1 MRNKTLVRVVTLL
14 LVALMVLT
22 TFAPAFTAYAA
33 EVLIA
38 RYDPEIIDV
47 NGTAKGEKFTEG
59 TYKFTFSESETKLSW
74 TKEGEADSDTE
85 SNFIIVTSGEG
96 NLWTGTVDGITITE
110 KTEHKWENGS
120 SFEITF
126 ETVTTSDDTPILTSA
141 YVDDSRIRRGEAVTL
156 KATIVD
162 TSHLWQE
169 FREGEDSASVYFT
182 PGDFRRGTSNPQNI
196 ATASRTADGKIQF
209 DIRMD
214 QLVYTGTG
222 NTIQFYLYYTVGGVP
237 YRYDFSYRVDGCVPY
252 VDSGDDNTD
261 DDDEDVELDPLTPH
275 IIVSQYDYGDA
286 QVSAGN
292 TIDLALTISNTS
304 RHYDLDN
311 IVMKITTG
319 DGFAITSSS
328 NTYYFD
334 SLNVN
339 ENITKTISLQ
349 ASPSAEAQ
357 SYPINIE
364 FSFQYIAND
373 KRVSGTSSESISIPV
388 TQLDRFSVNEIQTPT
403 SIYVGDEYEVSVN
416 FVNLGKNVVYN
427 VTAQL
432 EGNMQNSGER
442 SFIGNVAS
450 GTEDSADFYITPTQA
465 GTIEG
470 QIVISYED
478 SNMNVKQVSK
488 PFTIQVEEYP
498 VYDPGFD
505 DLPVI
510 DPVPQ
515 EPESPFT
522 LQNILLF
529 LVFAG
534 VTGATGYMTVL
545 RIKAKRSEFDDED
558 L

>member
-33 EVLIA
+33 ALLTVTGTTGCDASGTPDASVFTQEEKYEFQVVSDSGSDSVLILKCTA
-38 RYDPEIIDV
+38 PTDVDTTSAKISGSEIEFGGLTITPKDEAS
-47 NGTAKGEKFTEG
+47 NGGEWNNKD
-59 TYKFTFSESETKLSW
+59 TFS
-74 TKEGEADSDTE
+74 
-85 SNFIIVTSGEG
+85 
-96 NLWTGTVDGITITE
+96 ITIGRVQT
-110 KTEHKWENGS
+110 
-120 SFEITF
+120 
-126 ETVTTSDDTPILTSA
+126 DDEPIVTSA
-141 YVDDSRIRRGEAVTL
+141 YVDDSRIRKGESVNL
-156 KATIVD
+156 VATIVD
-162 TSHLWQE
+162 INYSGSKTVTE
-169 FREGEDSASVYFT
+169 SAVVFQQ
-182 PGDFRRGTSNPQNI
+182 GDFRPGTRNHT
-196 ATASRTADGKIQF
+196 ATVSKVDNKEFLTFTVQIND
-209 DIRMD
+209 
-214 QLVYTGTG
+214 LVYTGTG
-222 NTIQFYLYYTVGGVP
+222 NTITFNLVYVVDGQRYNRPFTV
-237 YRYDFSYRVDGCVPY
+237 RVDGCVPY
-252 VDSGDDNTD
+252 VDSGNDNTD

-442 SFIGNVAS
+442 NFIGNVAS

-488 PFTIQVEEYP
+488 PFTIQVDEYP
-498 VYDPGFD
+498 VYDPGID
-505 DLPVI
+505 VPVI

>member
-33 EVLIA
+33 EVLTIV
-38 RYDPEIIDV
+38 EESSKNV
-47 NGTAKGEKFTEG
+47 TASGYPDANIFQEG
-59 TYKFTFSESETKLSW
+59 TYNFTVEKSGEKLSVKCDNLSEINR
-74 TKEGEADSDTE
+74 TLEKESTLYSFSYGGVTFTE
-85 SNFIIVTSGEG
+85 PE
-96 NLWTGTVDGITITE
+96 
-110 KTEHKWENGS
+110 ENAWQEQK
-120 SFEITF
+120 SFSVTF
-126 ETVTTSDDTPILTSA
+126 ESQVTTNDEPIVTSA
-141 YVDDSRIRRGEAVTL
+141 YVDDSRIRKGESVNL
-156 KATIVD
+156 VATIVD
-162 TSHLWQE
+162 TNYSGSKTVTE
-169 FREGEDSASVYFT
+169 SAVVFQQ
-182 PGDFRRGTSNPQNI
+182 GDFRPGTRNHT
-196 ATASRTADGKIQF
+196 ATVSKVDNKEFLTFTVQIND
-209 DIRMD
+209 
-214 QLVYTGTG
+214 LVYTGTG
-222 NTIQFYLYYTVGGVP
+222 NTITFNLVYVVDGQRYNRPFTV
-237 YRYDFSYRVDGCVPY
+237 RVDGCVPY
-252 VDSGDDNTD
+252 VDSGNDNTD

-442 SFIGNVAS
+442 NFIGNVAS

-488 PFTIQVEEYP
+488 PFTIQVDEYP
-498 VYDPGFD
+498 VYDTGFD
-505 DLPVI
+505 DMPVI

>member
-33 EVLIA
+33 ALLTVTGTTGCDASGTPDASVFTQEEKYEFQVVSDSGSDSVLILKCTA
-38 RYDPEIIDV
+38 PTDVDTTSAKISGREIEFGGLTITKKDEAAEDGV
-47 NGTAKGEKFTEG
+47 WENSN
-59 TYKFTFSESETKLSW
+59 TFS
-74 TKEGEADSDTE
+74 
-85 SNFIIVTSGEG
+85 
-96 NLWTGTVDGITITE
+96 ITIGRVQT
-110 KTEHKWENGS
+110 
-120 SFEITF
+120 
-126 ETVTTSDDTPILTSA
+126 DDEPIVTSA
-141 YVDDSRIRRGEAVTL
+141 YVDDSRIRKGESVNL
-156 KATIVD
+156 VATIVD
-162 TSHLWQE
+162 INYSGSKTVTE
-169 FREGEDSASVYFT
+169 SAVVFQQ
-182 PGDFRRGTSNPQNI
+182 GDFRPGTRNHT
-196 ATASRTADGKIQF
+196 ATISKVDNKEFLTFTVQIND
-209 DIRMD
+209 
-214 QLVYTGTG
+214 LVYTGTG
-222 NTIQFYLYYTVGGVP
+222 NTITFNLVYVVDGQRYNRPFTV
-237 YRYDFSYRVDGCVPY
+237 RVDGCVPY
-252 VDSGDDNTD
+252 VDSGNDNTD

-442 SFIGNVAS
+442 NFIGNVAS

-488 PFTIQVEEYP
+488 PFTIQVDEYP
-498 VYDPGFD
+498 VYDTGFD
-505 DLPVI
+505 DMPVI

>member
-33 EVLIA
+33 DLLMVSSTENCIA
-38 RYDPEIIDV
+38 SGTPDAAVFTQEGKYSFTLENESPTLTCKAPNGETV
-47 NGTAKGEKFTEG
+47 GTASATISADAIEFGGLTIQKENDDDNS
-59 TYKFTFSESETKLSW
+59 FS
-74 TKEGEADSDTE
+74 
-85 SNFIIVTSGEG
+85 
-96 NLWTGTVDGITITE
+96 ITIGRVQT
-110 KTEHKWENGS
+110 
-120 SFEITF
+120 
-126 ETVTTSDDTPILTSA
+126 DDEPIVTSA
-141 YVDDSRIRRGEAVTL
+141 YVDDSRIRKGESVNL
-156 KATIVD
+156 IATIVD
-162 TSHLWQE
+162 TNYSSSE
-169 FREGEDSASVYFT
+169 EVKDPSVVFQQ
-182 PGDFRRGTSNPQNI
+182 GDFRPGTRNYS
-196 ATASRTADGKIQF
+196 ADIVQKTGGDFLTFEVHIH
-209 DIRMD
+209 D
-214 QLVYTGTG
+214 LVYTGTG
-222 NTIQFYLYYTVGGVP
+222 NTITFNLVYVVDDQ
-237 YRYDFSYRVDGCVPY
+237 RYNRPFSIRVDGCVPY
-252 VDSGDDNTD
+252 VDSGDTDTD
-261 DDDEDVELDPLTPH
+261 DDDEDVKLDPLTPH
-275 IIVSQYDYGDA
+275 IIVSQYDYGGT

-292 TIDLALTISNTS
+292 TIDLQLTFSNTS

-311 IVMKITTG
+311 IIMKITTG

-339 ENITKTISLQ
+339 EDITKTISLQ

-373 KRVSGTSSESISIPV
+373 QRVSGTSSESISIPV
-388 TQLDRFSVNEIQTPT
+388 TQLDRFSVDEIQTPT
-403 SIYVGDEYEVSVN
+403 SIYVGDEYEISVN
-416 FVNLGKNVVYN
+416 FVNLGKNIVYN

-442 SFIGNVAS
+442 NFIGNVAS
-450 GTEDSADFYITPTQA
+450 GTEDSADFYVTPTEA
-465 GTIEG
+465 GMLEG

-478 SNMNVKQVSK
+478 SNMNVKQVAK
-488 PFTIQVEEYP
+488 PFSIQVDEYP
-498 VYDPGFD
+498 YYDPGFD
-505 DLPVI
+505 DVPVI
-510 DPVPQ
+510 EPVPQ

-545 RIKAKRSEFDDED
+545 KTKAKRSEFDDED

>member
-33 EVLIA
+33 ALLTVTGTTGCDASGTPDASVFTQEEKYEFQVVSDSGSDSVLILKCTA
-38 RYDPEIIDV
+38 PTDVDTTSAKISGSEIEFGGLTITPKDEAS
-47 NGTAKGEKFTEG
+47 NGGEWNNKD
-59 TYKFTFSESETKLSW
+59 TFS
-74 TKEGEADSDTE
+74 
-85 SNFIIVTSGEG
+85 
-96 NLWTGTVDGITITE
+96 ITIGRVQT
-110 KTEHKWENGS
+110 
-120 SFEITF
+120 
-126 ETVTTSDDTPILTSA
+126 DDEPIVTSA
-141 YVDDSRIRRGEAVTL
+141 YVDDSRIRKGESVNL
-156 KATIVD
+156 VATIVD
-162 TSHLWQE
+162 TNYSGSKTVTE
-169 FREGEDSASVYFT
+169 SAVVFQQ
-182 PGDFRRGTSNPQNI
+182 GDFRPGTRNHT
-196 ATASRTADGKIQF
+196 ATISKVDNKEFLTFTVQIND
-209 DIRMD
+209 
-214 QLVYTGTG
+214 LVYTGTG
-222 NTIQFYLYYTVGGVP
+222 NTITFNLVYVVDGQRYNRPFTV
-237 YRYDFSYRVDGCVPY
+237 RVDGCVPY
-252 VDSGDDNTD
+252 VDSGNDNTD

-488 PFTIQVEEYP
+488 PFTIQVDEYP
-498 VYDPGFD
+498 VYDPGID
-505 DLPVI
+505 VPVI

>member
-33 EVLIA
+33 EVLTIV
-38 RYDPEIIDV
+38 EESSENV
-47 NGTAKGEKFTEG
+47 TASGYPDANIFQEG
-59 TYKFTFSESETKLSW
+59 TYIFTVEK
-74 TKEGEADSDTE
+74 
-85 SNFIIVTSGEG
+85 SGE
-96 NLWTGTVDGITITE
+96 NLSVKCDNLSEINRTLEKESTLYSFSYGGVTFTE
-110 KTEHKWENGS
+110 PEENAWQEKK
-120 SFEITF
+120 SFSVTF
-126 ETVTTSDDTPILTSA
+126 ESQVTTNDEPIVTSA
-141 YVDDSRIRRGEAVTL
+141 YVDDSRIRKGESVNL
-156 KATIVD
+156 VATIVD
-162 TSHLWQE
+162 TNYSGSKTVTE
-169 FREGEDSASVYFT
+169 SAVVFQQ
-182 PGDFRRGTSNPQNI
+182 GDFRPGTRNHT
-196 ATASRTADGKIQF
+196 ATISKVDNKEFLTFTVQIND
-209 DIRMD
+209 
-214 QLVYTGTG
+214 LVYTGTG
-222 NTIQFYLYYTVGGVP
+222 NTITFNLVYVVDGQRYNRPFTV
-237 YRYDFSYRVDGCVPY
+237 RVDGCVPY
-252 VDSGDDNTD
+252 VDSGNDNTD

-488 PFTIQVEEYP
+488 PFTIQVDEYP
-498 VYDPGFD
+498 VYDPGID
-505 DLPVI
+505 VPVI

>member
-33 EVLIA
+33 ALLTVTGTTGCDASGTPDASVFTQEEKYEFQVVSDSGSDSVLILKCTA
-38 RYDPEIIDV
+38 PTDVDTTSAKISGSEIEFGGLTITPKDEAA
-47 NGTAKGEKFTEG
+47 NGGEWNNND
-59 TYKFTFSESETKLSW
+59 TFS
-74 TKEGEADSDTE
+74 
-85 SNFIIVTSGEG
+85 
-96 NLWTGTVDGITITE
+96 ITIGRVQT
-110 KTEHKWENGS
+110 
-120 SFEITF
+120 
-126 ETVTTSDDTPILTSA
+126 DDEPIVTSA
-141 YVDDSRIRRGEAVTL
+141 YVDDSRIRKGESVNLT
-156 KATIVD
+156 ATVVD
-162 TSHLWQE
+162 TNYSGSKTVTE
-169 FREGEDSASVYFT
+169 SAVVFQQ
-182 PGDFRRGTSNPQNI
+182 GDFRPGTRNHS
-196 ATASRTADGKIQF
+196 ATISKVDNKEFLTFTVQIND
-209 DIRMD
+209 
-214 QLVYTGTG
+214 LVYTGTG
-222 NTIQFYLYYTVGGVP
+222 NTITFNLVYVVDGQRYNRPFTV
-237 YRYDFSYRVDGCVPY
+237 RVDGCVPY
-252 VDSGDDNTD
+252 VDSGNDNTD

-442 SFIGNVAS
+442 NFIGNVAS

-488 PFTIQVEEYP
+488 PFTIQVDEYP
-498 VYDPGFD
+498 VYDPGID
-505 DLPVI
+505 VPVI

>member
-33 EVLIA
+33 EGI
-38 RYDPEIIDV
+38 EIITQTSVRVSYEQLNDTWGIGDYYFKITQSDPALKV
-47 NGTAKGEKFTEG
+47 EIQKPGSEKYEEITLSEVSDDKKSFKYEEVTFESLGTAWQKDDEFSIHIDTLETGGSEKEPQIVSSTIHGSSRITRGHSIDLDLTILDTNFNFSDAKKPENTYIAFKQGAFRKGTSAA
-59 TYKFTFSESETKLSW
+59 TDTISS
-74 TKEGEADSDTE
+74 GEAG
-85 SNFIIVTSGEG
+85 VGG
-96 NLWTGTVDGITITE
+96 KV
-110 KTEHKWENGS
+110 
-120 SFEITF
+120 
-126 ETVTTSDDTPILTSA
+126 
-141 YVDDSRIRRGEAVTL
+141 
-156 KATIVD
+156 
-162 TSHLWQE
+162 Q
-169 FREGEDSASVYFT
+169 FT
-182 PGDFRRGTSNPQNI
+182 ARLND
-196 ATASRTADGKIQF
+196 
-209 DIRMD
+209 
-214 QLVYTGTG
+214 LVYTGSGDTVEFIIG
-222 NTIQFYLYYTVGGVP
+222 YTIDNQD
-237 YRYDFSYRVDGCVPY
+237 YRYEMSIQIPGCIPY
-252 VDSGDDNTD
+252 VDNDTGND

-442 SFIGNVAS
+442 NFIGNVAS

-488 PFTIQVEEYP
+488 PFTIQVDEYP
-498 VYDPGFD
+498 VYDTGFD
-505 DLPVI
+505 DMPVI

>member
-1 MRNKTLVRVVTLL
+1 M
-14 LVALMVLT
+14 
-22 TFAPAFTAYAA
+22 
-33 EVLIA
+33 
-38 RYDPEIIDV
+38 
-47 NGTAKGEKFTEG
+47 
-59 TYKFTFSESETKLSW
+59 
-74 TKEGEADSDTE
+74 
-85 SNFIIVTSGEG
+85 
-96 NLWTGTVDGITITE
+96 
-110 KTEHKWENGS
+110 
-120 SFEITF
+120 
-126 ETVTTSDDTPILTSA
+126 
-141 YVDDSRIRRGEAVTL
+141 
-156 KATIVD
+156 
-162 TSHLWQE
+162 
-169 FREGEDSASVYFT
+169 
-182 PGDFRRGTSNPQNI
+182 
-196 ATASRTADGKIQF
+196 
-209 DIRMD
+209 
-214 QLVYTGTG
+214 
-222 NTIQFYLYYTVGGVP
+222 
-237 YRYDFSYRVDGCVPY
+237 
-252 VDSGDDNTD
+252 DSGNDNTD

-442 SFIGNVAS
+442 NFIGNVAS

-488 PFTIQVEEYP
+488 PFTIQVDEYP
-498 VYDPGFD
+498 VYDPGID
-505 DLPVI
+505 VPVI

>member
-33 EVLIA
+33 ALLTVTETTGCDASGTPDASVFTQEEKYEFQVVSDSGSDSVLILKCTA
-38 RYDPEIIDV
+38 PTDVDTTSAKISGSEIEFGGLTITPKDEAA
-47 NGTAKGEKFTEG
+47 NGGEWNNND
-59 TYKFTFSESETKLSW
+59 TFS
-74 TKEGEADSDTE
+74 
-85 SNFIIVTSGEG
+85 
-96 NLWTGTVDGITITE
+96 ITIGRVQT
-110 KTEHKWENGS
+110 
-120 SFEITF
+120 
-126 ETVTTSDDTPILTSA
+126 DDEPIVTSA
-141 YVDDSRIRRGEAVTL
+141 YVDDSRIRKGESVNLT
-156 KATIVD
+156 ATVVD
-162 TSHLWQE
+162 TNYSGSKTVTE
-169 FREGEDSASVYFT
+169 SAVVFQQ
-182 PGDFRRGTSNPQNI
+182 GDFRPGTRNHS
-196 ATASRTADGKIQF
+196 ATISKVDNKEFLTCTLEINDP
-209 DIRMD
+209 
-214 QLVYTGTG
+214 VYTGTG
-222 NTIQFYLYYTVGGVP
+222 NTITFNLVYVVDGQRYNRPFTV
-237 YRYDFSYRVDGCVPY
+237 RVDGCVPY
-252 VDSGDDNTD
+252 VDSGNDNTD

-292 TIDLALTISNTS
+292 TIDLALTMSNTS

-442 SFIGNVAS
+442 NFIGNVAS

-488 PFTIQVEEYP
+488 PFTIQVDEYP
-498 VYDPGFD
+498 VYDPGID
-505 DLPVI
+505 VPVI

>member
-22 TFAPAFTAYAA
+22 TFAPAFTAYVA
-33 EVLIA
+33 EVLTIV
-38 RYDPEIIDV
+38 EESSKNV
-47 NGTAKGEKFTEG
+47 TASGYPDANIFQEG
-59 TYKFTFSESETKLSW
+59 TYNFTVEKSGEKLSVKCDNLSEINR
-74 TKEGEADSDTE
+74 TLEKESTLYSFSYGGVTFTE
-85 SNFIIVTSGEG
+85 PE
-96 NLWTGTVDGITITE
+96 
-110 KTEHKWENGS
+110 ENAWQEQK
-120 SFEITF
+120 SFSVTF
-126 ETVTTSDDTPILTSA
+126 ESQVTTNDEPIVTSA
-141 YVDDSRIRRGEAVTL
+141 YVDDSRIRKGESVNL
-156 KATIVD
+156 VATIVD
-162 TSHLWQE
+162 TNYSGSKTVTE
-169 FREGEDSASVYFT
+169 SAVVFQQ
-182 PGDFRRGTSNPQNI
+182 GDFRPGTRNHT
-196 ATASRTADGKIQF
+196 ATVSKVDNKEFLTFTVQIND
-209 DIRMD
+209 
-214 QLVYTGTG
+214 LVYTGTG
-222 NTIQFYLYYTVGGVP
+222 NTITFNLVYVVDGQRYNRPFTV
-237 YRYDFSYRVDGCVPY
+237 RVDGCVPY
-252 VDSGDDNTD
+252 VDSGNDNTD

-442 SFIGNVAS
+442 NFIGNVAS

-488 PFTIQVEEYP
+488 PFTIQVDEYP
-498 VYDPGFD
+498 VYDTGFD
-505 DLPVI
+505 DMPVI

>member
-33 EVLIA
+33 EVLTVGSMENVVA
-38 RYDPEIIDV
+38 RGTPDSTFVEGDYEFEITV
-47 NGTAKGEKFTEG
+47 TENVATG
-59 TYKFTFSESETKLSW
+59 TYKGPNVEDGKIDEFSK
-74 TKEGEADSDTE
+74 G
-85 SNFIIVTSGEG
+85 
-96 NLWTGTVDGITITE
+96 
-110 KTEHKWENGS
+110 ENGLF
-120 SFEITF
+120 SFVLGGVTFTEPEENAWQEKKSFSVTF
-126 ETVTTSDDTPILTSA
+126 ESQVTTNDEPIVTSA
-141 YVDDSRIRRGEAVTL
+141 YVDDSRIRKGESVNL
-156 KATIVD
+156 VATIVD
-162 TSHLWQE
+162 TNY
-169 FREGEDSASVYFT
+169 SASEEVKDSSVVFQQ
-182 PGDFRRGTSNPQNI
+182 GDFRPGTRNHS
-196 ATASRTADGKIQF
+196 ATVSKVDNKEFLTFKVQIND
-209 DIRMD
+209 
-214 QLVYTGTG
+214 LVYTGTG
-222 NTIQFYLYYTVGGVP
+222 NTITFNLVYVVDGQ
-237 YRYDFSYRVDGCVPY
+237 RYNRPFSIRVDGCVPY
-252 VDSGDDNTD
+252 VDSGNDNTD

-488 PFTIQVEEYP
+488 PFTIQVDEYP
-498 VYDPGFD
+498 VYDTGFD
-505 DLPVI
+505 DMPVI

>member
-33 EVLIA
+33 EVLTIV
-38 RYDPEIIDV
+38 EESSENV
-47 NGTAKGEKFTEG
+47 TASGYPDANIFQEG
-59 TYKFTFSESETKLSW
+59 TYNFTVEK
-74 TKEGEADSDTE
+74 
-85 SNFIIVTSGEG
+85 SGE
-96 NLWTGTVDGITITE
+96 NLSVKCDNLSEINRTLEKESTLYSFSYGGVTFTE
-110 KTEHKWENGS
+110 PEENAWQEKK
-120 SFEITF
+120 SFSVTF
-126 ETVTTSDDTPILTSA
+126 ESQVTTNDEPIVTSA
-141 YVDDSRIRRGEAVTL
+141 YVDDSRIRKGESVNL
-156 KATIVD
+156 VATIVD
-162 TSHLWQE
+162 TNY
-169 FREGEDSASVYFT
+169 SASEEVKDSSVVFQQ
-182 PGDFRRGTSNPQNI
+182 GDFRPGTRNHS
-196 ATASRTADGKIQF
+196 ATVSKVDNKEFLTFKVQIND
-209 DIRMD
+209 
-214 QLVYTGTG
+214 LVYTGTG
-222 NTIQFYLYYTVGGVP
+222 NTITFNLVYVVDGQ
-237 YRYDFSYRVDGCVPY
+237 RYNRPFSIRVDGCVPY
-252 VDSGDDNTD
+252 VDSGNDNTD

-442 SFIGNVAS
+442 NFIGNVAS

-488 PFTIQVEEYP
+488 PFTIQVDEYP
-498 VYDPGFD
+498 VYDPGID
-505 DLPVI
+505 VPVI

-529 LVFAG
+529 LVFVG

>member
-33 EVLIA
+33 EVLTIA
-38 RYDPEIIDV
+38 DHSSKVTIVD
-47 NGTAKGEKFTEG
+47 GTPDSETFSSG
-59 TYKFTFSESETKLSW
+59 TYVFTLSEDGRKLYARNSDSETVA
-74 TKEGEADSDTE
+74 EADVTTNPE
-85 SNFIIVTSGEG
+85 SQIRSAIIGGLNLCETSAGDW
-96 NLWTGTVDGITITE
+96 NNATFTIT
-110 KTEHKWENGS
+110 
-120 SFEITF
+120 FRIA
-126 ETVTTSDDTPILTSA
+126 TSDDEPILSYA
-141 YVDDSRIRRGEAVTL
+141 SVNDSRIRRGESVTL
-156 KATIVD
+156 NATVIDPNFKYSDISSKEIDKYVIFE
-162 TSHLWQE
+162 Q
-169 FREGEDSASVYFT
+169 
-182 PGDFRRGTSNPQNI
+182 GDFRRGSNAPYERVNVGPSGSDELLGFTI
-196 ATASRTADGKIQF
+196 EMNELI
-209 DIRMD
+209 
-214 QLVYTGTG
+214 YTGTG
-222 NTIQFYLYYTVGGVP
+222 NTIQFALVYVIDGTRYSHDFTV
-237 YRYDFSYRVDGCVPY
+237 RVDGCVPY
-252 VDSGDDNTD
+252 VDSGNDNTD

-442 SFIGNVAS
+442 NFIGNVAS

-488 PFTIQVEEYP
+488 PFTIQVDEYP
-498 VYDPGFD
+498 VYDTGFD
-505 DLPVI
+505 DMPVI

-529 LVFAG
+529 RVFAG

>member
-33 EVLIA
+33 ALLTVTETTGCDASGTPDASVFTQEEKYEFQVVSDSGSDSVLILKCTA
-38 RYDPEIIDV
+38 PTDVDTTSAKISGSEIEFGGLTITPKDEAA
-47 NGTAKGEKFTEG
+47 NGGEWNNND
-59 TYKFTFSESETKLSW
+59 TFS
-74 TKEGEADSDTE
+74 
-85 SNFIIVTSGEG
+85 
-96 NLWTGTVDGITITE
+96 ITIGRVQT
-110 KTEHKWENGS
+110 
-120 SFEITF
+120 
-126 ETVTTSDDTPILTSA
+126 DDEPIVTSA
-141 YVDDSRIRRGEAVTL
+141 YVDDSRIRKGESVNLT
-156 KATIVD
+156 ATVVD
-162 TSHLWQE
+162 TNYSGSKTVTE
-169 FREGEDSASVYFT
+169 SAVVFQQ
-182 PGDFRRGTSNPQNI
+182 GDFRPGTRNHS
-196 ATASRTADGKIQF
+196 ATISKVDNKEFLTFTVQIND
-209 DIRMD
+209 
-214 QLVYTGTG
+214 LVYTGTG
-222 NTIQFYLYYTVGGVP
+222 NTITFNLVYVVDGQRYNRPFTV
-237 YRYDFSYRVDGCVPY
+237 RVDGCVPY
-252 VDSGDDNTD
+252 VDSGNDNTD

-442 SFIGNVAS
+442 NFIGNVAS

-488 PFTIQVEEYP
+488 PFTIQVDEYP
-498 VYDPGFD
+498 VYDPGID
-505 DLPVI
+505 VPVI

>member
-33 EVLIA
+33 EGLEIITQTNVRVSYEQLNDTWKIGD
-38 RYDPEIIDV
+38 YNFKITQSDPELKVEIQKPGSAEYEEIELSTVSDDKKSFEYEDV
-47 NGTAKGEKFTEG
+47 TFESLGTAWQKDNEFSIHVDTLETGGSEKEPQIVSSTIHGSSRITRGRSIDLDLTILDTNFNFSDAKKPENTYIAFKQGAFRKGTSA
-59 TYKFTFSESETKLSW
+59 TTDTISN
-74 TKEGEADSDTE
+74 GEAG
-85 SNFIIVTSGEG
+85 VGG
-96 NLWTGTVDGITITE
+96 KV
-110 KTEHKWENGS
+110 
-120 SFEITF
+120 
-126 ETVTTSDDTPILTSA
+126 
-141 YVDDSRIRRGEAVTL
+141 
-156 KATIVD
+156 
-162 TSHLWQE
+162 Q
-169 FREGEDSASVYFT
+169 FT
-182 PGDFRRGTSNPQNI
+182 ARLND
-196 ATASRTADGKIQF
+196 
-209 DIRMD
+209 
-214 QLVYTGTG
+214 LVYTGSGDTVEFIIG
-222 NTIQFYLYYTVGGVP
+222 YTIDNQD
-237 YRYDFSYRVDGCVPY
+237 YRYEMSIQIPGCIPY
-252 VDSGDDNTD
+252 VDNDTGND

-442 SFIGNVAS
+442 NFIGNVAS

-488 PFTIQVEEYP
+488 PFTIQVDEYP
-498 VYDPGFD
+498 VYDPGID
-505 DLPVI
+505 VPVI

>member
-33 EVLIA
+33 EVLTVGSMENVVA
-38 RYDPEIIDV
+38 RGTPDSTFVEGDYEFEITVTGNDAEGSYKGQNEANGKIDKFS
-47 NGTAKGEKFTEG
+47 KGENGLFSFVLGGVTFTEIDAGAWSSDG
-59 TYKFTFSESETKLSW
+59 TFKVTFEMRSTDN
-74 TKEGEADSDTE
+74 AP
-85 SNFIIVTSGEG
+85 IVTSASV
-96 NLWTGTVDGITITE
+96 N
-110 KTEHKWENGS
+110 
-120 SFEITF
+120 
-126 ETVTTSDDTPILTSA
+126 
-141 YVDDSRIRRGEAVTL
+141 DSRIRRGEAVTL
-156 KATIVD
+156 NATVVD
-162 TSHLWQE
+162 PNLRSNVAV
-169 FREGEDSASVYFT
+169 EDYHVVFEQ
-182 PGDFRRGTSNPQNI
+182 GDFRSGSNHKATVTPNTTNGTPENLLSFNI
-196 ATASRTADGKIQF
+196 NLTDLI
-209 DIRMD
+209 
-214 QLVYTGTG
+214 YTGTG
-222 NTIQFYLYYTVGGVP
+222 NTIAFTLLYKVGEQSYNHSFTV
-237 YRYDFSYRVDGCVPY
+237 RVDGCVPY
-252 VDSGDDNTD
+252 VDSGNDNTD

-442 SFIGNVAS
+442 NFIGNVAS

-488 PFTIQVEEYP
+488 PFTIQVDEYP
-498 VYDPGFD
+498 VYDTGFD

>member
-33 EVLIA
+33 EVLTIV
-38 RYDPEIIDV
+38 EKSSENV
-47 NGTAKGEKFTEG
+47 TASGYPDANIFQEG
-59 TYKFTFSESETKLSW
+59 TYNFTVEK
-74 TKEGEADSDTE
+74 
-85 SNFIIVTSGEG
+85 SGE
-96 NLWTGTVDGITITE
+96 NLSVKCDNLSEFNRTLEKESTLYSFSYGGVTFTE
-110 KTEHKWENGS
+110 PEENAWQEKK
-120 SFEITF
+120 SFSVTF
-126 ETVTTSDDTPILTSA
+126 ESQVTTNDEPIVTSA
-141 YVDDSRIRRGEAVTL
+141 YVDDSRIRKGESVNL
-156 KATIVD
+156 VATIVD
-162 TSHLWQE
+162 TNY
-169 FREGEDSASVYFT
+169 SASEEVKDSSVVFQQ
-182 PGDFRRGTSNPQNI
+182 GDFRPGTRNHS
-196 ATASRTADGKIQF
+196 ATVSKVDNKEFLTFKVQISD
-209 DIRMD
+209 
-214 QLVYTGTG
+214 LVYTGTG
-222 NTIQFYLYYTVGGVP
+222 NTITFNLVYVVDGQ
-237 YRYDFSYRVDGCVPY
+237 RYNRPFSIRVDGCVPY
-252 VDSGDDNTD
+252 VDSGNDNTD

-488 PFTIQVEEYP
+488 PFTIQVDEYP
-498 VYDPGFD
+498 VYDPGID
-505 DLPVI
+505 VPVI

>member
-1 MRNKTLVRVVTLL
+1 MSTR
-14 LVALMVLT
+14 
-22 TFAPAFTAYAA
+22 
-33 EVLIA
+33 
-38 RYDPEIIDV
+38 
-47 NGTAKGEKFTEG
+47 
-59 TYKFTFSESETKLSW
+59 
-74 TKEGEADSDTE
+74 
-85 SNFIIVTSGEG
+85 TS
-96 NLWTGTVDGITITE
+96 
-110 KTEHKWENGS
+110 
-120 SFEITF
+120 
-126 ETVTTSDDTPILTSA
+126 P
-141 YVDDSRIRRGEAVTL
+141 
-156 KATIVD
+156 
-162 TSHLWQE
+162 
-169 FREGEDSASVYFT
+169 
-182 PGDFRRGTSNPQNI
+182 
-196 ATASRTADGKIQF
+196 
-209 DIRMD
+209 
-214 QLVYTGTG
+214 
-222 NTIQFYLYYTVGGVP
+222 
-237 YRYDFSYRVDGCVPY
+237 
-252 VDSGDDNTD
+252 
-261 DDDEDVELDPLTPH
+261 
-275 IIVSQYDYGDA
+275 
-286 QVSAGN
+286 
-292 TIDLALTISNTS
+292 
-304 RHYDLDN
+304 
-311 IVMKITTG
+311 
-319 DGFAITSSS
+319 
-328 NTYYFD
+328 
-334 SLNVN
+334 
-339 ENITKTISLQ
+339 KTISLQ

-373 KRVSGTSSESISIPV
+373 KRVSETFVGEHFHPGDSARP
-388 TQLDRFSVNEIQTPT
+388 LFHVNEIQTPT

-442 SFIGNVAS
+442 NFIGNVAS

-488 PFTIQVEEYP
+488 PFTIQVDEYP
-498 VYDPGFD
+498 VYDPGID
-505 DLPVI
+505 VPVI

>member
-33 EVLIA
+33 DLLTVE
-38 RYDPEIIDV
+38 
-47 NGTAKGEKFTEG
+47 GSSEKVQVEGVPSPTIFDAG
-59 TYKFTFSESETKLSW
+59 TYTFKILNKDGSYSLQYGLSEDNLELASSAIVDQTTVEFAGLTITKIVSENETSWADNEEFTITIGITRTNDEP
-74 TKEGEADSDTE
+74 
-85 SNFIIVTSGEG
+85 IVTSASV
-96 NLWTGTVDGITITE
+96 N
-110 KTEHKWENGS
+110 
-120 SFEITF
+120 
-126 ETVTTSDDTPILTSA
+126 
-141 YVDDSRIRRGEAVTL
+141 DSRIRKGESVNLT
-156 KATIVD
+156 ATIVD
-162 TSHLWQE
+162 TNY
-169 FREGEDSASVYFT
+169 ASSESVDTCSVVFVQ
-182 PGDFRRGTSNPQNI
+182 GDFRPGTRNHI
-196 ATASRTADGKIQF
+196 AQAKPKDAGGFLGF
-209 DIRMD
+209 DIEIND
-214 QLVYTGTG
+214 LVYTGTG
-222 NTIQFYLYYTVGGVP
+222 NTITFNLIYVVDSQRYNHSFTV
-237 YRYDFSYRVDGCVPY
+237 RVDGCVPY
-252 VDSGDDNTD
+252 VDSGNDNTD

-442 SFIGNVAS
+442 NFIGNVAS

-488 PFTIQVEEYP
+488 PFTIQVDEYP
-498 VYDPGFD
+498 VYDTGFD
-505 DLPVI
+505 DMPVI

>member
-33 EVLIA
+33 ALLTVTETTGCDASGTPDASVFTQEEKYEFQVVSDSGSDSVLILKCTA
-38 RYDPEIIDV
+38 PTDVDTTSAKISGSEIEFGGLTVTPKDEAA
-47 NGTAKGEKFTEG
+47 NGGEWNNND
-59 TYKFTFSESETKLSW
+59 TFS
-74 TKEGEADSDTE
+74 
-85 SNFIIVTSGEG
+85 
-96 NLWTGTVDGITITE
+96 ITIGRVQT
-110 KTEHKWENGS
+110 
-120 SFEITF
+120 
-126 ETVTTSDDTPILTSA
+126 DDEPIVTSA
-141 YVDDSRIRRGEAVTL
+141 YVDDSRIRKGESVNLT
-156 KATIVD
+156 ATVVD
-162 TSHLWQE
+162 TNYSGSKTVTE
-169 FREGEDSASVYFT
+169 SAVVFQQ
-182 PGDFRRGTSNPQNI
+182 GDFRPGTRNHS
-196 ATASRTADGKIQF
+196 ATISKVDNKEFLTFTVQIND
-209 DIRMD
+209 
-214 QLVYTGTG
+214 LVYTGTG
-222 NTIQFYLYYTVGGVP
+222 NTITFNLVYVVDGQRYNRPFTV
-237 YRYDFSYRVDGCVPY
+237 RVDGCVPY
-252 VDSGDDNTD
+252 VDSGNDNTD

-442 SFIGNVAS
+442 NFIGNVAS

-488 PFTIQVEEYP
+488 PFTIQVDEYP
-498 VYDPGFD
+498 VYDPGID
-505 DLPVI
+505 VPVI